1 MIAKKHLILVAVG
14 ACVLGLV
21 GFASQKKQVER
32 PLKGI
37 MQLTGVITLSS
48 DGIPLSLVVDGAGQ
62 CDPGGPVTSL
72 GIGVLPYEGAEVFF
86 VKATITAANGD
97 QLFTEAADPALTVI
111 TGGTGRFEGASG
123 SFTIVYTKLEY
134 RDGPFPGI
142 LILDMEGLTEGTIT
156 Y

>member
-1 MIAKKHLILVAVG
+1 MIAKKPLILIAVG

-32 PLKGI
+32 PLKATV
-37 MQLTGVITLSS
+37 QVTVVITLDSG
-48 DGIPLSLVVDGAGQ
+48 GIPLSAVADGAGK
-62 CDPGGPVTSL
+62 CDPLGQMTSL
-72 GIGVLPYEGAEVFF
+72 GIGIMAESGYFF
-86 VKATITAANGD
+86 LTGTMTTANGD
-97 QLFTEAADPALTVI
+97 QLFWESAGPDLTVF

-123 SFTIVYTKLEY
+123 GYTVEYTKFEY

-142 LILDMEGLTEGTIT
+142 VILDAEGLAEGTIA